1 MINLGDAV
9 RDGITGFT
17 GIVAAKTEW
26 LNGCV
31 RFGIQS
37 RNLAERKPVEL
48 QWFDEPQL
56 EVIGRVEEGQL
67 ISGVVG
73 GARPI
78 ETG

>member
-9 RDGITGFT
+9 RDEITGFT
-17 GIVAAKTEW
+17 GVVAAKTEW

-31 RFGIQS
+31 RFGVQS
-37 RNLAERKPVEL
+37 RNLVEGKPVEM

-56 EVIGRVEEGQL
+56 KIIGKVEEGQL
-67 ISGVVG
+67 ISAVVG
-73 GARPI
+73 GPRPV